1 MGIFVPDMHQEIAT
15 SNICILGAG
24 PAGAAAALYLHHN
37 GYNCTLIDKAVFP
50 RDKVCGDALSGKVIN
65 ILRRI
70 NPALLDNFYNNLPK
84 SDVWGI
90 RFVAPNNCM
99 IEVPLKIGYTKNK
112 EVSPGFVSKR
122 FDFDNFLV
130 EEVRNCSKID
140 FKEGLEIGD
149 IHKSKKGY
157 VLKDKLG
164 NVVIQTRLLLVAN
177 GANSRFSRMNAGLE
191 KEDKHLAAGVKA
203 YFKNVE
209 EFHEDGFIELHF
221 LDSLVPGYFWLFSL
235 PNGEANIG
243 LGLRADYLKKKK
255 LKLRETILDIIKNDS
270 FLKSRFKNASICGPI
285 EGYPLPLG
293 SKLKNLSGD
302 HYMLLGDA
310 GHLIDPLTGEGIGNG
325 MYSGWIAAEQ
335 AIECLK
341 RERFD
346 KSFMNAYDIRIK
358 RVLGSE
364 LKLSYTLQR
373 IMVHKWLINFLA
385 NRLHN
390 SYRLR
395 EILTKMYVD
404 LELRKKLISPLFWFK
419 LVLNIK

>member
-1 MGIFVPDMHQEIAT
+1 M
-15 SNICILGAG
+15 
-24 PAGAAAALYLHHN
+24 
-37 GYNCTLIDKAVFP
+37 
-50 RDKVCGDALSGKVIN
+50 
-65 ILRRI
+65 
-70 NPALLDNFYNNLPK
+70 
-84 SDVWGI
+84 
-90 RFVAPNNCM
+90 
-99 IEVPLKIGYTKNK
+99 
-112 EVSPGFVSKR
+112 
-122 FDFDNFLV
+122 
-130 EEVRNCSKID
+130 
-140 FKEGLEIGD
+140 
-149 IHKSKKGY
+149 
-157 VLKDKLG
+157 
-164 NVVIQTRLLLVAN
+164 
-177 GANSRFSRMNAGLE
+177 
-191 KEDKHLAAGVKA
+191 
-203 YFKNVE
+203 
-209 EFHEDGFIELHF
+209 
-221 LDSLVPGYFWLFSL
+221 
-235 PNGEANIG
+235 
-243 LGLRADYLKKKK
+243 
-255 LKLRETILDIIKNDS
+255 
-270 FLKSRFKNASICGPI
+270 KSRFKNASICGPI

-341 RERFD
+341 QERFD